1 MKGKKQNKLGKGK
14 ENEEIGK
21 LLKISKEYNEL
32 LQKLVSSNY
41 QTPQQSTQAYFHD
54 TLQNLKH
61 LQICMKQELKQYEQS
76 CSPVLEDFL
85 SKK

>member
-14 ENEEIGK
+14 ENDEIGK
-21 LLKISKEYNEL
+21 LLKISKEYQEL
-32 LQKLVSSNY
+32 LQKLVSSSY

-54 TLQNLKH
+54 TLQNLKQ
-61 LQICMKQELKQYEQS
+61 LQVCMKQELKQYEQS
-76 CSPVLEDFL
+76 CSPVLEEFL